1 MLTIHMVSSVTAT
14 SELSHS
20 GQQRSF
26 WFSVMGCSG
35 CADVVAALLNA
46 NLSIKDLRADVN
58 LWAAWSA
65 RCCFSQAVVTKR
77 GNAHTTASRHVIRQ
91 LLLIAHV
98 LSFLARMG
106 WNLHSSQYRVLMVVM
121 TFAPALG
128 YRARAD
134 GRALAALF

>member
-1 MLTIHMVSSVTAT
+1 
-14 SELSHS
+14 
-20 GQQRSF
+20 
-26 WFSVMGCSG
+26 MGCSG
-35 CADVVAALLNA
+35 WADVVAALLNA

-58 LWAAWSA
+58 LLAAWSSWG
-65 RCCFSQAVVTKR
+65 RLTQALVAEC
-77 GNAHTTASRHVIRQ
+77 GDSHATASRHVIRQ